1 MQLKVA
7 KKLNKLALEIRT
19 TQCNNRVHP
28 RSPGAAARNVWE
40 PLNTLNISC
49 NMASEEFSQAQRE
62 EDKDSNILTDSTEIL
77 IQNPMDDDIF
87 DYFKA
92 G

>member
-1 MQLKVA
+1 MQ
-7 KKLNKLALEIRT
+7 NED
-19 TQCNNRVHP
+19 NE
-28 RSPGAAARNVWE
+28 AR
-40 PLNTLNISC
+40 
-49 NMASEEFSQAQRE
+49 RE

-77 IQNPMDDDIF
+77 IQNPMEEDIF